1 MTDQAWERLVDL
13 VDVKFGLTDHGRDRA
28 PLEDKPEL
36 SQTISFIEFK
46 QGDRHYRLERI
57 SRPAIIDQ
65 KSHFHR
71 AAASQVRFE
80 NIYDPEQISHKVQLL
95 IKQGD
100 DWQPVDLEELAL
112 ES

>member
-13 VDVKFGLTDHGRDRA
+13 VDVKFGLLNHGRDRT

-36 SQTISFIEFK
+36 TQTTAFVEFK
-46 QGDRHYRLERI
+46 RGEQHYRLERV
-57 SRPAIIDQ
+57 SRPAVVEQ

-71 AAASQVRFE
+71 AAASKVRLE
-80 NIYDPEQISHKVQLL
+80 NIYDPEQISHKVQLF

-100 DWQPVDLEELAL
+100 NWQPLDLEELSLA
-112 ES
+112 S